1 MVGAGT
7 GGGDDLAVPP
17 GPVQPVGDALGPG
30 FQRRVMA
37 AGGDEEEPSWRDER
51 SGQASHAIIGAQT
64 DGGVL
69 AGAGEGRRIADH
81 DIETLVCLSQCR
93 HDLKRIT
100 ALRADSCAE
109 PVVLR
114 RLLRQRQ
121 GRRAGIDHQRRTGA
135 GQCRPQTE
143 GAGVAEDVE
152 HRRAGSERGNA
163 VAVRPLIEEP
173 AGLLSRQRVDRDA
186 QPPFPHLSPRIG
198 PVQQQHF
205 FGQTFKPAGGSIVA
219 GNDGPRCEQ
228 LLQDLDDQRYQPV
241 HAGGVHLQDEHI
253 VIPVDYQTG
262 QAISLGMHQAMKAA
276 VAHAGTQRAGIG
288 ETAANPIG
296 VNLRIRV
303 SVEQARR
310 DQAVGVEHGDA
321 EPGPVLLL
329 DVHQGAR
336 GQAPCIDIH
345 DDLVAEY
352 PGRTSPQ
359 ATALSGTKADRRPIH
374 ARTAVK
380 SASQGAVGHL
390 LGTERFVAG
399 QALSSISIMLEHFA
413 RITARV
419 TGMAAAAV
427 GLRRPGESR
436 IAFAGYGPLESETE
450 ACLEMDQFLRG
461 GPLVTAISDLE
472 QDVRL
477 AGGELAR
484 RCGLR
489 SLLHMKLMSPGGD
502 CIGFVCAADTA
513 SRDTFTDA
521 DFTPMSEIAH
531 MLLAD
536 RQRGLRHHHMI
547 QVANRALRVDRLL
560 RLVADSSTAVEALA
574 DVLEEVCR
582 FYGASAGRIWQWMRA
597 GDSLR
602 EVGFYDADLPD
613 EPTAVTTQRVV
624 FNPPIVRAIRRH
636 EPHSTRFIPPGP
648 ATSREVP
655 ITPAIRGQ
663 VCVPIG
669 VQQQR
674 FAIVVAFAGER
685 PDLELVMADIS
696 ALADSIR
703 PALFRKVS
711 EDKIRFV
718 AHHDNLTQLAN
729 RLMFHERL
737 ERLMISARAN
747 ERSFALLCLDLDD
760 FKAVNDASGHD
771 AGDELL
777 VAVAERLRENV
788 REGDIVARM
797 GGDEFA
803 IIQPAATQP
812 AAAVAL
818 AQRVL
823 ATLSQ
828 PFDLAGGGAVVGA
841 SIGIAICPQHGD
853 NPETLMRNADVALY
867 RAKRAGRRTYR
878 LFGSGMESDPRERT
892 SLEQDLRAAI
902 EARHFM
908 LHYQPICDIDTLR
921 VTGFEALLRWYHP
934 HRGEIPPDRF
944 IPLAETTGLI
954 VPLGLWALEAA
965 CTEAA
970 SWPAPIRLS
979 VNLSPLQFRQPELP
993 DQIAAVLA
1001 RTGFPG
1007 RRLDLEITEGVLL
1020 DEGEVVLKTIESL
1033 RRQGIGITLDDFGTA
1048 YASLS
1053 YLRRFRFD
1061 RIKVDRS
1068 FTACLTE
1075 DDSAVAIVE
1084 AILSLADKLRL
1095 VVVAEGVETEAQL
1108 AILRRLGCRD
1118 IQGFLSGRPMP
1129 GPEARRVVGADMQA
1143 VV

>member
-1 MVGAGT
+1 MIRCFLRHCQSGRAGVDQQRGTSACACGTKPEGAS
-7 GGGDDLAVPP
+7 
-17 GPVQPVGDALGPG
+17 
-30 FQRRVMA
+30 MA
-37 AGGDEEEPSWRDER
+37 E
-51 SGQASHAIIGAQT
+51 
-64 DGGVL
+64 
-69 AGAGEGRRIADH
+69 
-81 DIETLVCLSQCR
+81 DIENRSTLG
-93 HDLKRIT
+93 H
-100 ALRADSCAE
+100 
-109 PVVLR
+109 
-114 RLLRQRQ
+114 
-121 GRRAGIDHQRRTGA
+121 GRKT
-135 GQCRPQTE
+135 
-143 GAGVAEDVE
+143 
-152 HRRAGSERGNA
+152 
-163 VAVRPLIEEP
+163 VAVRALIEEP
-173 AGLLSRQRVDRDA
+173 AGLLSRKRIDRNP
-186 QPPFPHLSPRIG
+186 QPPFPHLGPRIG
-198 PVQQQHF
+198 PVQQRHF
-205 FGQTFKPAGGSIVA
+205 FRQTFEPAGGCVVA
-219 GNDGPRCEQ
+219 SNDGARREQ
-228 LLQDLDDQRYQPV
+228 LLQGLDDQRCQLV
-241 HAGGVHLQDEHI
+241 RAGCVCLQNKD
-253 VIPVDYQTG
+253 VFIPVDDQTG
-262 QAISLGMHQAMKAA
+262 QTIGLGVYQAVKRT
-276 VAHAGTQRAGIG
+276 VAHASTQRVCLG
-288 ETAANPIG
+288 ETGDNPA
-296 VNLRIRV
+296 RV
-303 SVEQARR
+303 DLPPGIPVEQARS
-310 DQAVGVEHGDA
+310 DETVGIEHGDA
-321 EPGPVLLL
+321 EPHPVLLL
-329 DVHQGAR
+329 EVDQRTGTQPPR
-336 GQAPCIDIH
+336 IGIH
-345 DDLVAEY
+345 HDLVTEH
-352 PGRTSPQ
+352 PGRPSAQ
-359 ATALSGTKADRRPIH
+359 ATTLPGTELDRRTVH
-374 ARTAVK
+374 ARAAVPDIEN
-380 SASQGAVGHL
+380 ASQGAVGHL
-390 LGTERFVAG
+390 LGTKRFVAG

-427 GLRRPGESR
+427 SLRCPGESR
-436 IAFAGYGPLESETE
+436 MAFAGYGALASEAE
-450 ACLEMDQFLRG
+450 ACLEMDQLLSAE
-461 GPLVTAISDLE
+461 PQATAITDLD
-472 QDVRL
+472 QDARL
-477 AGGELAR
+477 AGGALAR

-489 SLLHMKLMSPGGD
+489 SLLHLKLMAPGGN
-502 CIGFVCAADTA
+502 CVGFVCAADTA
-513 SRDTFTDA
+513 PRNMFGNA
-521 DFTPMSEIAH
+521 DFASMSEIAE

-536 RQRGLRHHHMI
+536 RQRSLRHHHMI
-547 QVANRALRVDRLL
+547 QVANQALRIDRLL
-560 RLVADSSTAVEALA
+560 RLVADAPTAVEALA

-582 FYGASAGRIWQWMRA
+582 FYSANAGRIWQWMRA

-613 EPTAVTTQRVV
+613 EPNAVTQARVV

-636 EPHSTRFIPPGP
+636 EPHSTRFTPPGP
-648 ATSREVP
+648 ATNGEIPV
-655 ITPAIRGQ
+655 TPTIQGQ

-674 FAIVVAFAGER
+674 FAIVVGFVAQR
-685 PDLELVMADIS
+685 PDLDLVMADIS
-696 ALADSIR
+696 ALAESIR

-737 ERLMISARAN
+737 ERMMMSARAN

-760 FKAVNDASGHD
+760 FKAVNDTSGHD

-788 REGDIVARM
+788 REGDIIARM

-803 IIQPAATQP
+803 IIQLASTQP

-818 AQRVL
+818 AQRLL
-823 ATLSQ
+823 ATLTQ
-828 PFDLAGGGAVVGA
+828 PFDLAGGSAVVGA
-841 SIGIAICPQHGD
+841 SVGIAICPQHGES
-853 NPETLMRNADVALY
+853 PEALLRNADVALY

-878 LFGSGMESDPRERT
+878 LFGSGMDSDSRERT

-902 EARHFM
+902 EARHFL
-908 LHYQPICDIDTLR
+908 LHYQPICDIDTLG
-921 VTGFEALLRWYHP
+921 VTGFEALLRWHHP
-934 HRGEIPPDRF
+934 RRGEIPPDRF

-970 SWPAPIRLS
+970 GWPAPIRLS

-993 DQIAAVLA
+993 DQIAAVLT

-1020 DEGEVVLKTIESL
+1020 DEGEVVLKTIENL

-1129 GPEARRVVGADMQA
+1129 GAEARRFVREGMEA
-1143 VV
+1143 VA